1 MQGCSGGSSGARKN
15 PSSHGQA
22 AAAAGAGRVW
32 GGQGWQPP
40 EDTVALKVPGGQA
53 TGYIQSD
60 TSEVPNPAPHPQDQH
75 LAGGRE
81 APPKHPERSLGGF
94 ISFCSFFIIG
104 DLSPKPP
111 HSWLSPAAL
120 TA

>member
-15 PSSHGQA
+15 PSSHGQV

-53 TGYIQSD
+53 GGDTRSD
-60 TSEVPNPAPHPQDQH
+60 TGEISNPAPHPWDQV
-75 LAGGRE
+75 GGE
-81 APPKHPERSLGGF
+81 APPKHPERSYGEF
-94 ISFCSFFIIG
+94 ASFCNFFIIG
-104 DLSPKPP
+104 EPP
-111 HSWLSPAAL
+111 
-120 TA
+120 